1 MRYFSTRDAER
12 KAPVSLSEAA
22 FMGLAPDG
30 GLFLPESFPAAD
42 LREVERLAGISYAA
56 MARYLAGLLFGDD
69 VPAAKLDAIV
79 ADAYPFDAPLAEV
92 GDGLRTLQL
101 FHGPTFA
108 FKDFGAR
115 FMGRMMG
122 FLNEGGQDITVLTA
136 TSGDTGSAVAQGFWK
151 VPGVKVVVLYPD
163 GKVSDFQE
171 AQMTTLGE
179 NIFPLRVDGTFDDC
193 QALVKE
199 MFSDTDLRSRVR
211 ITSANSINIL
221 RWIPQSFYYFY
232 GWAQWKKATGRDCP
246 DIVVPS
252 GNYGNIT
259 AGMLAWKMGLPVRR
273 FIAAANAND
282 VVPRFLGGEP
292 YCPRPSVAT
301 VANAMDVGAPSNFER
316 MVSLYGGDETA
327 IRRAVIGY
335 SWTDAQIREG
345 IAELH
350 RISGYVSDPHSATGY
365 LSLKASGADGFW
377 LSTAHAA
384 KFIPVVEAAL
394 RTAPALPEEFRRIAS
409 LPRHSEPMTASPAAL
424 KAYLAAGRK

>member
-136 TSGDTGSAVAQGFWK
+136 T
-151 VPGVKVVVLYPD
+151 
-163 GKVSDFQE
+163 
-171 AQMTTLGE
+171 
-179 NIFPLRVDGTFDDC
+179 
-193 QALVKE
+193 
-199 MFSDTDLRSRVR
+199 
-211 ITSANSINIL
+211 
-221 RWIPQSFYYFY
+221 
-232 GWAQWKKATGRDCP
+232 
-246 DIVVPS
+246 
-252 GNYGNIT
+252 
-259 AGMLAWKMGLPVRR
+259 
-273 FIAAANAND
+273 
-282 VVPRFLGGEP
+282 
-292 YCPRPSVAT
+292 
-301 VANAMDVGAPSNFER
+301 
-316 MVSLYGGDETA
+316 
-327 IRRAVIGY
+327 
-335 SWTDAQIREG
+335 
-345 IAELH
+345 
-350 RISGYVSDPHSATGY
+350 
-365 LSLKASGADGFW
+365 
-377 LSTAHAA
+377 
-384 KFIPVVEAAL
+384 
-394 RTAPALPEEFRRIAS
+394 
-409 LPRHSEPMTASPAAL
+409 
-424 KAYLAAGRK
+424 